1 MLGKSE
7 GETLMNTL
15 RFFVPGEAAEAVNV
29 RQLETRGR
37 KAGVTVVQLAYQFA
51 ARESG
56 DGDGYRC
63 RIICSAQMAVFLI
76 EQLRVAGSDAMDRG
90 DTLLAAACVRA
101 SRETF
106 TSLMEPDSRRSAARA
121 RDGRAKAIVS
131 RL

>member
-1 MLGKSE
+1 
-7 GETLMNTL
+7 MNIL

-56 DGDGYRC
+56 DGDRYRC
-63 RIICSAQMAVFLI
+63 RVTCSAQMAVFFI
-76 EQLRVAGSDAMDRG
+76 EQLRVTGSDAMDRG

-101 SRETF
+101 IREIFTRLMDPSRPRT
-106 TSLMEPDSRRSAARA
+106 TGPSRNRRPSELAR
-121 RDGRAKAIVS
+121 